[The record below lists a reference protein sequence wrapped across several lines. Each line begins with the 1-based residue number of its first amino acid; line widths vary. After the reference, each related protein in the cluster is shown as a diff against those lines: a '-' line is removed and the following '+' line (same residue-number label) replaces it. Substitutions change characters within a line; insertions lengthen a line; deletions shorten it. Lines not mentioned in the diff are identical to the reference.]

1 MPVQMFLFT
10 RAYRKIALREDV
22 DKLGFKGETCFVK
35 PGYAFNNLVPNKK
48 AFFFTDPA
56 TESFLNSID

>member
-1 MPVQMFLFT
+1 M
-10 RAYRKIALREDV
+10 REDV